1 MSNLNIL
8 HLLIAGGVL
17 GAIATLRR
25 EASGRSLTAGR
36 LFIAPVLAFLA
47 AILMLS
53 LAGPQ
58 ARTPAL
64 WIGALAAGLMA
75 GTARGIVMSLQ
86 VDRVWDRLR
95 LPHARDG
102 LWAGCLLA
110 VVALAAFAGHAV
122 AADLATGLVL
132 DAATAAA
139 AAGCSGYLAGRASS
153 LWLRTLNAP
162 HSTWRVL

>member
-1 MSNLNIL
+1 MLKLNIL
-8 HLLIAGGVL
+8 HLLVTGGVL
-17 GAIATLRR
+17 AAVVASRR

-36 LFIAPVLAFLA
+36 LFIAPVFALLA
-47 AILMLS
+47 AILMLA
-53 LAGPQ
+53 LTDPQ

-64 WIGALAAGLMA
+64 WIGTLVAGLTA

-86 VDRVWDRLR
+86 VDRTWDRLR

-102 LWAGCLLA
+102 FWVSLLLG
-110 VVALAAFAGHAV
+110 VLALAAFAGDTV
-122 AADLATGLVL
+122 AAVPSTDLVL

-139 AAGCSGYLAGRASS
+139 AAGCCGYLAGRASS

-162 HSTWRVL
+162 HSTWRAL